1 MLTTKINSGG
11 SGTNLA
17 GRLVV
22 NPGSPQQWEIPLRA
36 GINHLGRGENNDFQV
51 THPSVS
57 GSHCQITVT
66 EKETLIRDLGSTN
79 GTFVQGTPVIE
90 AALENGQSVRL
101 GDVGMVFYSTPPAA
115 ESIPVRAPEPQT
127 ASTVIAPTAQPP
139 KAPQG
144 AAPPAFVG
152 AQGCKF
158 HPKTAARYRC
168 AKCGEFF
175 CDACVALRH
184 GGARFCRSCG
194 SECTAVQAQF
204 QQVVE
209 KGYFERIPGAFGYPF
224 RGVGV
229 LVVIVGIV
237 LFALLKWGQA
247 CLMYRNLRIF
257 IFGIILEMFAGGY
270 LFTYLQSII
279 HATAAEEREL
289 PDLPGVSNIA
299 EDVLVPFFRLF
310 GLVLFCFGPALGL
323 GIWYV
328 VAHDPMVLTV
338 FLAALGL
345 GAIYFPMAFLS
356 VAIHD
361 SIAAGNPLV
370 VVPSIMKVAVP
381 YLVPFFMLA
390 CLLGLQYRSGIL
402 LQKIFPN
409 GATTQSVP
417 ELAGWAASVG
427 FLSFISL
434 YLLIVAIHLLAM
446 IYVTRKDELGWLRR

>member
-1 MLTTKINSGG
+1 MPTTKINSAG

-36 GINHLGRGENNDFQV
+36 GINHLGRSENNDFQV

-57 GSHCQITVT
+57 SSHCQITVT

-101 GDVGMVFYSTPPAA
+101 GDVGMVFYSPAP
-115 ESIPVRAPEPQT
+115 ESIPVRGPEPQT
-127 ASTVIAPTAQPP
+127 ASTVAAPPAQPP
-139 KAPQG
+139 PVAPRG
-144 AAPPAFVG
+144 AAPPTFVG
-152 AQGCKF
+152 AQSCKF
-158 HPKTAARYRC
+158 HPRTSARYRC
-168 AKCGEFF
+168 GKCGEYF

-194 SECTAVQAQF
+194 SECSPVQAQF
-204 QQVVE
+204 QQAVD

-289 PDLPGVSNIA
+289 PDLPGISNVA

-328 VAHDPMVLTV
+328 LAHDPMVLMV

-370 VVPSIMKVAVP
+370 VIPSIMKVVVP

-390 CLLGLQYRSGIL
+390 CLLGLQYRSGLL
-402 LQKIFPN
+402 LQKLFPN

-417 ELAGWAASVG
+417 ELAGWAASVA
-427 FLSFISL
+427 FLSFLSL

-446 IYVTRKDELGWLRR
+446 IYVTRKDKLGWLRR

>member
-1 MLTTKINSGG
+1 
-11 SGTNLA
+11 
-17 GRLVV
+17 
-22 NPGSPQQWEIPLRA
+22 
-36 GINHLGRGENNDFQV
+36 
-51 THPSVS
+51 
-57 GSHCQITVT
+57 
-66 EKETLIRDLGSTN
+66 
-79 GTFVQGTPVIE
+79 
-90 AALENGQSVRL
+90 
-101 GDVGMVFYSTPPAA
+101 
-115 ESIPVRAPEPQT
+115 
-127 ASTVIAPTAQPP
+127 
-139 KAPQG
+139 
-144 AAPPAFVG
+144 
-152 AQGCKF
+152 
-158 HPKTAARYRC
+158 
-168 AKCGEFF
+168 
-175 CDACVALRH
+175 
-184 GGARFCRSCG
+184 
-194 SECTAVQAQF
+194 
-204 QQVVE
+204 
-209 KGYFERIPGAFGYPF
+209 
-224 RGVGV
+224 VGV

-289 PDLPGVSNIA
+289 PDLPGISNIA

-310 GLVLFCFGPALGL
+310 GLVLFCLGPALGL

-328 VAHDPMVLTV
+328 VAHDPMVLMV

-345 GAIYFPMAFLS
+345 GTIYFPMAFLS

-370 VVPSIMKVAVP
+370 VVPSIIKVAVP
-381 YLVPFFMLA
+381 YLVPFFMLV
-390 CLLGLQYRSGIL
+390 CLLGLQYRSGVL

-417 ELAGWAASVG
+417 ELAGWAASVA

-446 IYVTRKDELGWLRR
+446 IYVTRKDQLGWLRR